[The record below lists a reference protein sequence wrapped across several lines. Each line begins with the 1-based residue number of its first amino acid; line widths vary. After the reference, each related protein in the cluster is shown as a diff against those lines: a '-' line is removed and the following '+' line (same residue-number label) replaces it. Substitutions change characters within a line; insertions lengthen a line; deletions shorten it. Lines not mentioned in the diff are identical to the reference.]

1 MTQNHPKKAP
11 RSLQD
16 ARSPENHPHTHENHS
31 QSLTEP
37 HRSPSVMH
45 PVNLTIGSP
54 AGFMNANHR
63 HHWSRKGRDTKAW
76 RTAAWAHARSENLA
90 PRDRRARVIVVF
102 HHADRRRRDVGN
114 LAPTAKAIVDGLT
127 DAGLWPDDSDAYV
140 VGPDLRTGEPW
151 PRPGVEV
158 FIEDAKE
165 EAA

>member
-1 MTQNHPKKAP
+1 MSRRLPGVIDHIRRHAAASAVLADAGAAP
-11 RSLQD
+11 RP
-16 ARSPENHPHTHENHS
+16 AAEGGR
-31 QSLTEP
+31 
-37 HRSPSVMH
+37 VMH
-45 PVNLTIGSP
+45 PVNLTIGAP

-63 HHWSRKGRDTKAW
+63 PNWAARARDTRAW
-76 RTAAWAHARSENLA
+76 REAAWAHARSENLA

-127 DAGLWPDDSDAYV
+127 DAGLWPDDSDAHL

-158 FIEDAKE
+158 LIEDAKE

>member
-1 MTQNHPKKAP
+1 MSRRLPGVIDHIRRHAAASAVLADAGAAP
-11 RSLQD
+11 RP
-16 ARSPENHPHTHENHS
+16 AAEGGR
-31 QSLTEP
+31 
-37 HRSPSVMH
+37 VMH
-45 PVNLTIGSP
+45 PVNLTIGAP
-54 AGFMNANHR
+54 AAFMNANHR

-102 HHADRRRRDVGN
+102 HRTGRRRCDVGN

-127 DAGLWPDDSDAYV
+127 DAGLWPDDSDAHL
-140 VGPDLRTGEPW
+140 VGPDLRAGEPW

>member
-1 MTQNHPKKAP
+1 MTNPP
-11 RSLQD
+11 RKRGT
-16 ARSPENHPHTHENHS
+16 AAETA
-31 QSLTEP
+31 
-37 HRSPSVMH
+37 
-45 PVNLTIGSP
+45 VNLSIGAP

-63 HHWSRKGRDTKAW
+63 PHWAARARDTKAW
-76 RTAAWAHARSENLA
+76 REAAWACARIEDLA

-127 DAGLWPDDSDAYV
+127 DAGLWPDDSDAHL

-158 FIEDAKE
+158 LIEDAKE
-165 EAA
+165 EAAGETVSIRGTAGRIDRHAAQEGVMPHV

>member
-1 MTQNHPKKAP
+1 
-11 RSLQD
+11 
-16 ARSPENHPHTHENHS
+16 
-31 QSLTEP
+31 
-37 HRSPSVMH
+37 MH
-45 PVNLTIGSP
+45 PVNLTIGAP

-76 RTAAWAHARSENLA
+76 RTAAWAHARNENLA

-102 HHADRRRRDVGN
+102 HRTGRRRCDVGN

-127 DAGLWPDDSDAYV
+127 DAGLWPDDSDAHL

-165 EAA
+165 EAAWEATRFTEAIAIVSP